1 MSRVNVKV
9 ERRSTFSIFS
19 TFHTLSL
26 FHLHANFTCVHKLEV
41 MYERPHLNVKVER
54 GSNMDYPW
62 FNFCFYV

>member
-9 ERRSTFSIFS
+9 ERGSTFSIFS

-26 FHLHANFTCVHKLEV
+26 FRLHANFTRVHKLEV